1 MPRPSVTRRV
11 EGCRP
16 RLSTFMLGAV
26 VSNGGPVCCSNRASV
41 LRRESSPGGDSLVLV
56 IPRERFISLSEISA
70 PQRSQAASGVFQGMN
85 EM

>member
-1 MPRPSVTRRV
+1 M
-11 EGCRP
+11 
-16 RLSTFMLGAV
+16 
-26 VSNGGPVCCSNRASV
+26 
-41 LRRESSPGGDSLVLV
+41 LV